1 MTVNNAFR
9 KVSGAMLKPNS
20 WAKEGNG
27 FLNEKGSTAS
37 DADADKTPTI
47 EQQIRQGSGNSE
59 YHQPAVSCLI

>member
-1 MTVNNAFR
+1 MTVNSVFR

-20 WAKEGNG
+20 WAKDGNG

-47 EQQIRQGSGNSE
+47 EQQIHQGSRNSE
-59 YHQPAVSCLI
+59 HRPPAVSFLI